1 MSGPKQ
7 KEKRAGF
14 LHNWYLYGA
23 TLAALVVLGIFSFF
37 LLRTELLKNTQDLG
51 EALARSYSSEERN
64 NLTVYSTLLN
74 FGTEMVDSQVREG
87 KPEEE
92 TKAMVLSFFQRVED
106 TLGKGKVDP
115 YIVLN
120 GRIVAANPWEGDA
133 SYDVTGTGW
142 YRQALEADGGVIFTD
157 VYTDVIYDRPV
168 ITVAGKCRT
177 SDAVMAFD
185 IFPENFQ
192 FELDLSE
199 LPDNASFYLCDRE
212 GTLIYSRSFLNASE
226 ERVQYYVR
234 KLLES
239 IERGEQ
245 DSYDAYITDTSGNKR
260 GVYYSYL
267 PNGWISIIT
276 VPFAT
281 ILQKLNYTAAVFG
294 CILAAGA
301 VIIGVLIWRELHLNA
316 KVKRT
321 NETVRVLGNSY
332 FALYRVDFAR
342 GTYEMIKGSDYMR
355 GRIAQTGDYQTL
367 LDAMKEVIEPE
378 AYEEY
383 VDSFSLQSIRGLVSK
398 RVRDFGGDF
407 RRLFGDSYRWVNV
420 RVLFDESL
428 SPEEAVLCFR
438 EVEEEKQRR
447 FQEQKLLEEALE
459 ASRRSEKNKH
469 AFFSNMSHD
478 MRTPLNAIIGLSE
491 LVQQNLDDPE
501 KISGYMDRIN
511 LSSRQ
516 LLGLINDILDMS
528 RMEQGKVAL
537 DYQQFNLRK
546 CVEDCASTFRLQAQV
561 EEKELETFF
570 DMEDETVLGDSFR
583 ISQIMNNLISNAMK
597 FTGKGDRISVSVTQL
612 AHQDAAKYKI
622 VVEDTG
628 VGMSEDFLPQLFEP
642 YARETRFGVKKVAGT
657 GLGMPIVKNLVTQM
671 SGQIYVDSEAG
682 KGTSFTIVIPF
693 TAVKEEKEEKKEQP
707 AGLPGTSLE
716 GKTVLLAEDNEVNME
731 IATEIL
737 TMSGIKILQAW
748 NGLEAVERFKESPP
762 FSIDAILMDMQMPRM
777 DGCEAARTIRALPR
791 PDAGTVP
798 VIAVTANAFAED
810 IAATTAAGMNAHVSK
825 PIDFAVLLQTLE
837 ELTGGQGGGR
847 TP

>member
-1 MSGPKQ
+1 MVQDG
-7 KEKRAGF
+7 RATG
-14 LHNWYLYGA
+14 LTVTCRVDANLAEGA
-23 TLAALVVLGIFSFF
+23 
-37 LLRTELLKNTQDLG
+37 G
-51 EALARSYSSEERN
+51 EVNLAREEIR
-64 NLTVYSTLLN
+64 
-74 FGTEMVDSQVREG
+74 
-87 KPEEE
+87 
-92 TKAMVLSFFQRVED
+92 
-106 TLGKGKVDP
+106 
-115 YIVLN
+115 
-120 GRIVAANPWEGDA
+120 
-133 SYDVTGTGW
+133 
-142 YRQALEADGGVIFTD
+142 RQ
-157 VYTDVIYDRPV
+157 
-168 ITVAGKCRT
+168 
-177 SDAVMAFD
+177 
-185 IFPENFQ
+185 
-192 FELDLSE
+192 
-199 LPDNASFYLCDRE
+199 
-212 GTLIYSRSFLNASE
+212 
-226 ERVQYYVR
+226 
-234 KLLES
+234 
-239 IERGEQ
+239 
-245 DSYDAYITDTSGNKR
+245 
-260 GVYYSYL
+260 
-267 PNGWISIIT
+267 
-276 VPFAT
+276 
-281 ILQKLNYTAAVFG
+281 
-294 CILAAGA
+294 
-301 VIIGVLIWRELHLNA
+301 
-316 KVKRT
+316 
-321 NETVRVLGNSY
+321 
-332 FALYRVDFAR
+332 
-342 GTYEMIKGSDYMR
+342 
-355 GRIAQTGDYQTL
+355 
-367 LDAMKEVIEPE
+367 
-378 AYEEY
+378 
-383 VDSFSLQSIRGLVSK
+383 
-398 RVRDFGGDF
+398 
-407 RRLFGDSYRWVNV
+407 
-420 RVLFDESL
+420 
-428 SPEEAVLCFR
+428 
-438 EVEEEKQRR
+438 
-447 FQEQKLLEEALE
+447 LEEALE

-537 DYQQFNLRK
+537 DYQ
-546 CVEDCASTFRLQAQV
+546 QAQV

-682 KGTSFTIVIPF
+682 KGTTFTIVIPF

-777 DGCEAARTIRALPR
+777 DGCEAARTIRTLPR